1 MEVFEVIRLLSA
13 PYLLRIAFE
22 SSTIFVVIRIMRTA
36 RLLLFVL
43 VYFTVLS
50 CIVSFQAPFS
60 PRQQPTTMLS
70 GNNNNNNNNKY
81 SLKASSLQEDTVSRE
96 EEMADIEQQLTDAGF
111 EAHCEEHLVVKK
123 VFKAKLES
131 LRDRFPST
139 NTINSRVELFQPIPM
154 QPPKAFQ
161 NQTEADGG
169 SHSSLSSKRNSASS
183 SSKYIAFDYN
193 EYFNDDD
200 VVYLDAVRTSRMVSL
215 SRAFVRAGPRERLH
229 FNPSQVNAAI
239 VTCGGLCPGLNNV
252 IRELTHSLYS
262 AYGVHQ
268 VWGIRGGFRGFLG
281 LADFEPIVLT
291 NELVEDIHHEGG
303 TVLRSGRGGFDAEM
317 IVQFL
322 VEKDISQLYVIGGDG
337 THRAAFQIHETCMA
351 QNLNIGVIG
360 LPKTIDND
368 VDYIDRSFGFLSSVE
383 AAQASIRTAKTEST
397 CVSPRGITVVKLMG
411 RSAGYLTAYAAL
423 GSGDVDCVLI
433 PEVPIILEG
442 NDGILPFLEKRVAE
456 KKYAVVVVAEGAGE
470 EILGTSS
477 EIDKGGNKV
486 LQPIGEYIKK
496 QIQDYFENKGLECTV
511 RYIDPSYMVRSV
523 PANAADSVYCTEL
536 AQNAVH
542 GAMYGYTGFSVG
554 QVNSHGVYIPIP
566 LLVAT
571 SPRTMDPNGLLW
583 EMILSLTGQPNPD
596 LSELCNPDNEIECL
610 PHFERFIH

>member
-1 MEVFEVIRLLSA
+1 
-13 PYLLRIAFE
+13 
-22 SSTIFVVIRIMRTA
+22 
-36 RLLLFVL
+36 
-43 VYFTVLS
+43 
-50 CIVSFQAPFS
+50 
-60 PRQQPTTMLS
+60 MLS
-70 GNNNNNNNNKY
+70 GKNKY
-81 SLKASSLQEDTVSRE
+81 TLQASSLQEDTVSRDE
-96 EEMADIEQQLTDAGF
+96 ELAEIEQQLESAGF
-111 EAHCEEHLVVKK
+111 QARCEEHLIVKK
-123 VFKAKLES
+123 VYKAKLES

-139 NTINSRVELFQPIPM
+139 DTLNSRVELFKPIPM

-161 NQTEADGG
+161 NQTEVDVARN
-169 SHSSLSSKRNSASS
+169 SNHSSVSSNPNSFSQF
-183 SSKYIAFDYN
+183 IAFDYN

-229 FNPSQVNAAI
+229 FNPATVNAAI

-262 AYGVHQ
+262 VYGVNQ

-281 LADFEPIVLT
+281 LADFEPIILT

-303 TVLRSGRGGFDAEM
+303 TVLRSGRGGFE
-317 IVQFL
+317 IEKILQFL
-322 VEKDISQLYVIGGDG
+322 QERDISQLYVIGGDG
-337 THRAAFQIHETCMA
+337 THRAAFKIHEECMQ
-351 QNLNIGVIG
+351 QNRNIAVVGIC
-360 LPKTIDND
+360 KTIDND
-368 VDYIDRSFGFLSSVE
+368 LDYIDRSFGFLSSVE
-383 AAQASIRTAKTEST
+383 AAQASIRTAKTESM

-433 PEVPIILEG
+433 PEVPIVLEG
-442 NDGILPFLEKRVAE
+442 KEGILHFLEKRVAE

-477 EIDKGGNKV
+477 EIDKGGNKK

-496 QIQDYFENKGLECTV
+496 QIQDHFENKGLECTV

-542 GAMYGYTGFSVG
+542 GAMCGYTGFSVG

-571 SPRTMDPNGLLW
+571 SPRTMDPKGLLW
-583 EMILSLTGQPNPD
+583 ERILSLTGQPNPD
-596 LSELCNPDNEIECL
+596 VGELCNPENEMDCF